1 MSISHEKSPTLKDK
15 TKTYATLDISRFL
28 WFLPPH
34 VGIVTTFNGLWVS
47 EPCLV
52 TWRDLHVLLS
62 GIDTPRKG
70 FPAPSPFSSTRLH
83 NLDVF
88 LLCSLHWKGFLG
100 RICCRAEKEFPL
112 VRTAKYF
119 TTLVAVKAYSK
130 SKKRT
135 SLIASQQLVVSW
147 EGGTHGRWILLKL
160 GSTKLAQNRS
170 RELSLPPLTSEWR
183 ERTALTTH
191 FHSVKLV
198 LCNVISFLVFFFFL
212 EKDWLFQ
219 CVYRGTIWKVFFVH
233 ECYINIDIRSHAIWH
248 LGHVFPRWV
257 STRLRW
263 PRS

>member
-1 MSISHEKSPTLKDK
+1 MLNELRVRFGHFTFMRISSEWEIHWKVVTNQRVVIFSIINNLHQSVNFPRKVPHLERQNEDLCNARYLAFSMV
-15 TKTYATLDISRFL
+15 SS
-28 WFLPPH
+28 PH
-34 VGIVTTFNGLWVS
+34 VGIVTTFIGLWVS
-47 EPCLV
+47 EACLV
-52 TWRDLHVLLS
+52 TWRDLDVLLS

-147 EGGTHGRWILLKL
+147 GGGPTDGE
-160 GSTKLAQNRS
+160 S
-170 RELSLPPLTSEWR
+170 
-183 ERTALTTH
+183 
-191 FHSVKLV
+191 
-198 LCNVISFLVFFFFL
+198 
-212 EKDWLFQ
+212 
-219 CVYRGTIWKVFFVH
+219 Y
-233 ECYINIDIRSHAIWH
+233 
-248 LGHVFPRWV
+248 
-257 STRLRW
+257 
-263 PRS
+263 